1 MQDKYL
7 NAICTWT
14 TIMTVVAQAKQFTD
28 DCASQETTDASM
40 AKCVGCTTEE
50 FRRWMTGD
58 QYCVQME
65 RKYDTVV
72 QTLMFDFGVYRIE
85 RTGAAAE
92 MMPFE
97 DGASAEMAAEAT

>member
-1 MQDKYL
+1 
-7 NAICTWT
+7 
-14 TIMTVVAQAKQFTD
+14 MTVVAQAKQFTD

-72 QTLMFDFGVYRIE
+72 QTLMFDFEAYRIE